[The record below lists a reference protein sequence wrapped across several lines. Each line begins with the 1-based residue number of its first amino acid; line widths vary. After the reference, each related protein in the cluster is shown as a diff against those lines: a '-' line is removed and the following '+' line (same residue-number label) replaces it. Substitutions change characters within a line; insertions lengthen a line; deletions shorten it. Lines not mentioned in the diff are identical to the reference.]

1 MNLNITGKHLE
12 ITPSLRKH
20 IENNLIKISNHLDY
34 VIDAKF
40 ILSVEKL
47 DNIIDATIH
56 LPNLD
61 INAKS
66 VCDDMYKSIDLVI
79 NKLDKQVIK
88 YKDKNKDHHQLE
100 GSIKK
105 KLSDEGLQ

>member
-12 ITPSLRKH
+12 ITPSLKKH
-20 IENNLIKISNHLDY
+20 IKNKFIKINNHFNY

-47 DNIIDATIH
+47 DNIIDATLH

-66 VCDDMYKSIDLVI
+66 VCNDMYKSIDLVI

-88 YKDKNKDHHQLE
+88 YKDKNKDHHQSKV
-100 GSIKK
+100 SIKHK
-105 KLSDEGLQ
+105 VSDEGL